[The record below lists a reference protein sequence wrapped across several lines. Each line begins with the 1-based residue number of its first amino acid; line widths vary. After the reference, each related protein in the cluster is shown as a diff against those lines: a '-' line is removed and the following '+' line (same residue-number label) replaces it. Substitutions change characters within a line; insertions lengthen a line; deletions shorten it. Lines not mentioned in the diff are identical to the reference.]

1 MGVAVN
7 RDRAIDVEDFA
18 YLIALFVALYIIRGI
33 VILTAYPVLRSV
45 RAQYAWDVVL
55 CLVRSVVVFLGFR
68 LDWDVRHAQHHQ
80 GGRYRYPDGLSGP
93 QICELGSGWVG
104 LGWVVMCTALYITI
118 VEGTLLVLRSV
129 SSV

>member
-68 LDWDVRHAQHHQ
+68 LDWDVRHA
-80 GGRYRYPDGLSGP
+80 
-93 QICELGSGWVG
+93 
-104 LGWVVMCTALYITI
+104 
-118 VEGTLLVLRSV
+118 
-129 SSV
+129 